1 MCKALC
7 DAPEDSAMTCDA
19 CLDGVRSTIDQL
31 VDTPTIEGI
40 ITALQVSTLLMFL
53 LPTSVCAG

>member
-7 DAPEDSAMTCDA
+7 DAPEDSAMTCDD
-19 CLDGVRSTIDQL
+19 CLDGVRSSIDQL
-31 VDTPTIEGI
+31 IDAQFIEGI

-53 LPTSVCAG
+53 LPTPVCAG